1 MKKIQKQKK
10 LQLTKIKVASL
21 TKTREEKGL
30 RICVTSLAETSCST
44 CSRAET
50 LCDCI

>member
-10 LQLTKIKVASL
+10 LHLTKIKIASL
-21 TKTREEKGL
+21 TKTREEKGG
-30 RICVTSLAETSCST
+30 RICLTSLAETTCAT